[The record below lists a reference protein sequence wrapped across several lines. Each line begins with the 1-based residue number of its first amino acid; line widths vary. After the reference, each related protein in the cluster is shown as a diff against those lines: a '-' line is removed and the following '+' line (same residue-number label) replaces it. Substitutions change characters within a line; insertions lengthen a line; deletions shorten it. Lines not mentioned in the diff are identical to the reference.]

1 MHDHEIVLHLAWLRG
16 RVQRLAPFGVRLD
29 RARNS
34 ARLKMTF
41 DKLDRLVAEAKREE
55 QIAKGEKPE
64 YVPDIESYRGKF
76 AQNLRK
82 ADPDRRRL
90 HPGVAIAIIVVL
102 LILWHYLMTGS
113 FRF

>member
-1 MHDHEIVLHLAWLRG
+1 MSLFSTRSPRRFRG
-16 RVQRLAPFGVRLD
+16 VHIYTSER
-29 RARNS
+29 
-34 ARLKMTF
+34 KE
-41 DKLDRLVAEAKREE
+41 KLDRLVAEAKREE
-55 QIAKGEKPE
+55 QIAKGETPK
-64 YVPDIESYRGKF
+64 YMPDIESYRGKF

>member
-1 MHDHEIVLHLAWLRG
+1 MSLFSTRNPRRFRG
-16 RVQRLAPFGVRLD
+16 VHIYTSERQ
-29 RARNS
+29 
-34 ARLKMTF
+34 

-76 AQNLRK
+76 AQNLHK